1 MLTSRE
7 LPSLDDGLMVALQA
21 IEQGYLWL
29 DEQLTVCGYNQAYRK
44 LLGLD
49 AAQEFIGRPYADI
62 LGFLLERGEFFDH
75 GDHGH
80 HGRHGHHRDFI
91 EQRLGSMR
99 RHETRRFER
108 VRPDG
113 TVLGVSA
120 IPLQSGGYV
129 YTYLDITRETRAREE
144 LQRNAKA
151 VVVAMAN
158 FSEHR
163 DADTGVHVL
172 RVARLVGQTA
182 RELQRR
188 GLFLDVIDE
197 AYIDHVATAS
207 MLHDVGKIAT
217 PDRILLKA
225 GPMTAA
231 ERTRINRHTT
241 DGARMLKQAGLAM
254 AASRYLD
261 VGAQI
266 ALTHH
271 EWFDGTGYPNG
282 LAGSDIPLA
291 GRICAL
297 ADVYDA
303 LTSRRP
309 YKAPWSTRRAV
320 SEIRRQTGRQFDPLV
335 AEAFLD
341 VLLERKKVSLVRW
354 SNSMSV
360 GDLHIDEQH
369 RILIDTINQLAS
381 AEVRNDRPLL
391 AMIIDELVN
400 YTVYHF
406 EYEERVIEYAGY
418 PDLERHRRAHRGFV
432 KWVEEL
438 REEFTHHRRRQLDD
452 RILGFLRDWLREHI
466 LGEDRRYRP
475 YIAVPSAPTLARPS
489 RGG

>member
-1 MLTSRE
+1 MLRSSERID
-7 LPSLDDGLMVALQA
+7 LDDGLKVALQA

-29 DEQLTVCGYNQAYRK
+29 DAQLMVRGYNRAYQQ

-49 AAQEFIGRPYADI
+49 GEQDFIGRPYADV
-62 LGFLLERGEFFDH
+62 LAFLLQRGEFLDRDDS
-75 GDHGH
+75 GDHQG
-80 HGRHGHHRDFI
+80 FI
-91 EQRLGSMR
+91 EDSLGSMR
-99 RHETRRFER
+99 RQETRRFER

-113 TVLGVSA
+113 TILGVSA

-129 YTYLDITRETRAREE
+129 YTYLDLTREARSREK

-151 VVVAMAN
+151 MVVAMAN

-163 DADTGVHVL
+163 DTDTGIHVL

-182 RELQRR
+182 RVLQRR

-197 AYIDHVATAS
+197 AYIDHVSTAS

-225 GPMTAA
+225 GPMTSA
-231 ERTRINRHTT
+231 ERARMKLHTT
-241 DGARMLKQAGLAM
+241 DGAKMLRQASLAM
-254 AASRYLD
+254 AASRYLE
-261 VGAQI
+261 VGAEI

-271 EWFDGTGYPNG
+271 EWFDGTGYPEG
-282 LAGSDIPLA
+282 RAGSDIPLA

-309 YKAPWSTRRAV
+309 YKAPWSTRRAMA
-320 SEIRRQTGRQFDPLV
+320 EIRKYAGRQFDPV
-335 AEAFLD
+335 VVDAFLD
-341 VLLERKKVSLVRW
+341 VIRDRGKVSLVRW
-354 SNSMSV
+354 TNSMSV
-360 GDLHIDEQH
+360 GDQHIDEQH
-369 RILIDTINQLAS
+369 KILIDTINQLAS

-406 EYEERVIEYAGY
+406 EYEERLIESVAY
-418 PDLERHRRAHRGFV
+418 PDLERHRRAHLGFV
-432 KWVEEL
+432 KWVGDL
-438 REEFTHHRRRQLDD
+438 REEFTYHRRRRLDD

-466 LGEDRRYRP
+466 LGEDQRYSP
-475 YIAVPSAPTLARPS
+475 YIAELA
-489 RGG
+489 

>member
-1 MLTSRE
+1 MNQE

-29 DEQLTVCGYNQAYRK
+29 DAQLTVCGYNPAYRK

-49 AAQEFIGRPYADI
+49 AAQEFVGRPYADI
-62 LGFLLERGEFFDH
+62 LGFLLERGEFVDH
-75 GDHGH
+75 GDHGDP
-80 HGRHGHHRDFI
+80 GDHRDFI
-91 EQRLGSMR
+91 EESLGSMR

-120 IPLQSGGYV
+120 VPLRCGGYV

-151 VVVAMAN
+151 MVVAMAN

-163 DADTGVHVL
+163 DTDTGIHVL

-197 AYIDHVATAS
+197 AYIDQVSTAS

-231 ERTRINRHTT
+231 ERASINQHAT

-261 VGAQI
+261 VGAEI

-309 YKAPWSTRRAV
+309 YKAPWSARRAV
-320 SEIRRQTGRQFDPLV
+320 AEIRRQTGCQFDPVV

-341 VLLERKKVSLVRW
+341 VIQRREKVSLVRW
-354 SNSMSV
+354 SKSMSV

-369 RILIDTINQLAS
+369 KILIDTINQLAS
-381 AEVRNDRPLL
+381 ADVSSDRPLL

-406 EYEERVIEYAGY
+406 EYEERLIESAGF
-418 PDLERHRRAHRGFV
+418 PDMEGHRRAHRGFV
-432 KWVEEL
+432 EWVEDL
-438 REEFTHHRRRQLDD
+438 REEFTYHRRRRLDD
-452 RILGFLRDWLREHI
+452 RILGYLRDWLREHI

-475 YIAVPSAPTLARPS
+475 YIARRA
-489 RGG
+489 

>member
-1 MLTSRE
+1 MLMSRE

-29 DEQLTVCGYNQAYRK
+29 DDQFTVCGYNQAYRN

-49 AAQEFIGRPYADI
+49 AKHEFIGRPYADI
-62 LGFLLERGEFFDH
+62 LAFLLERGEFFDH
-75 GDHGH
+75 GDHGVNR
-80 HGRHGHHRDFI
+80 GFI
-91 EQRLGSMR
+91 EERLDSMR
-99 RHETRRFER
+99 RQETQRFER

-120 IPLQSGGYV
+120 IPLRSGGYV
-129 YTYLDITRETRAREE
+129 YTYLDITRESRAREE

-151 VVVAMAN
+151 MVVAMAN

-163 DADTGVHVL
+163 DADTGIHVL

-197 AYIDHVATAS
+197 AYIDHVSTAS

-217 PDRILLKA
+217 PDRILRKA

-231 ERTRINRHTT
+231 ERDCIKLHTT
-241 DGARMLKQAGLAM
+241 DGAQMLRQASLAM
-254 AASRYLD
+254 AASRYLE
-261 VGAQI
+261 VGAEI

-303 LTSRRP
+303 LISRRP
-309 YKAPWSTRRAV
+309 YKDTWSTRRAMT
-320 SEIRRQTGRQFDPLV
+320 EIRKHAGRQFDPLV

-341 VLLERKKVSLVRW
+341 VIQERGKVSLVRW
-354 SNSMSV
+354 SDSMSV
-360 GDLHIDEQH
+360 GDRHIDEQH
-369 RILIDTINQLAS
+369 KILIDTINQLAS

-406 EYEERVIEYAGY
+406 EYEERLIEAAGY
-418 PDLERHRRAHRGFV
+418 PDLERHRHTHRGFV
-432 KWVEEL
+432 KWVGDL
-438 REEFTHHRRRQLDD
+438 REEFTYHRRRRLDD
-452 RILGFLRDWLREHI
+452 RILGFLRDWLSEHI
-466 LGEDRRYRP
+466 LGEDQRYSP
-475 YIAVPSAPTLARPS
+475 YIAGLT
-489 RGG
+489 

>member
-1 MLTSRE
+1 MLMNQE

-29 DEQLTVCGYNQAYRK
+29 DGQLTVCGYNQAYRK

-49 AAQEFIGRPYADI
+49 AAQEFIGRPYSAV
-62 LGFLLERGEFFDH
+62 LGFLLERGEFSDH
-75 GDHGH
+75 GGHGDF
-80 HGRHGHHRDFI
+80 RDFI
-91 EQRLGSMR
+91 EQRLNSMR

-113 TVLGVSA
+113 TVLGISA

-151 VVVAMAN
+151 MVVAMAN

-163 DADTGVHVL
+163 DTDTGVHVL

-188 GLFLDVIDE
+188 GQFPELIDE
-197 AYIDHVATAS
+197 AYIDHVSTAS

-231 ERTRINRHTT
+231 ERARINRHTT

-254 AASRYLD
+254 AASPYLD
-261 VGAQI
+261 VGAEI

-271 EWFDGTGYPNG
+271 EWFDGSGYPNG
-282 LAGSDIPLA
+282 LGGSDIPLA

-309 YKAPWSTRRAV
+309 YKAPWSIRRAV
-320 SEIRRQTGRQFDPLV
+320 SEIRGQAGRQFDPV
-335 AEAFLD
+335 VTGAFLD
-341 VLLERKKVSLVRW
+341 VILERKKVSLVRW
-354 SNSMSV
+354 SSSMSV
-360 GDLHIDEQH
+360 GDRHIDEQH
-369 RILIDTINQLAS
+369 KILIDTINQLAS

-406 EYEERVIEYAGY
+406 EYEERLIESAGF

-432 KWVEEL
+432 KWVEDL

-466 LGEDRRYRP
+466 LGEDRCYRP
-475 YIAVPSAPTLARPS
+475 YIAGFA
-489 RGG
+489 